1 MNVINKNNESTNKA
15 KSAIEK
21 TKDYLK
27 DKVSSAKNKFHKR

>member
-1 MNVINKNNESTNKA
+1 MSVRNKNNELTNKA
-15 KSAIEK
+15 KCATEK